1 MKKYNVGI
9 IGYSWVATAHIT
21 AINKSPNAQVT
32 AIYSSRP
39 HDDAAES
46 EKWGSPIKT
55 YTDLNAMLSD
65 KSIDAVSITSY
76 SISMPPRLLPLLE
89 QVNISFLRSQ
99 WHFPGKTV

>member
-55 YTDLNAMLSD
+55 YTDLNAMLS
-65 KSIDAVSITSY
+65 A
-76 SISMPPRLLPLLE
+76 
-89 QVNISFLRSQ
+89 
-99 WHFPGKTV
+99 